1 MNRSRPALDGKISIE
16 DFTSFYWLKEEL
28 VSFCKIK
35 GILQTGSKIDLA
47 SRIHIFLDCVEI
59 VVLDANKQHKP
70 TSVFDWKKSTLTQ
83 NTIITDNYK
92 NTESVRAFFTLH
104 IGTSFRFFVAFM
116 NWMNQNTGKT
126 LYDAIIEWYRLHA
139 LKKDKTI
146 QTEIGSQFEYN
157 QYMRDF
163 LKDNPDKSSKEAMK
177 YWKLK
182 RALRGTNAYEK
193 SDLTLSQIDLQQ

>member
-1 MNRSRPALDGKISIE
+1 LNDKISVE

-28 VSFCKIK
+28 VAFCKTK

-47 SRIHIFLDCVEI
+47 NRIRIFLDRGEI
-59 VVLDANKQHKP
+59 IVLENKKDKA
-70 TSVFDWKKSTLTQ
+70 TSVFDWKNAALTH
-83 NTIITDNYK
+83 NTIITDNYT

-104 IGTSFRFFVAFM
+104 IGTSFHFSVAFM
-116 NWMNQNTGKT
+116 NWMKQNTGKT
-126 LYDAIIEWYRLHA
+126 LYDAILEWYRLQT

-146 QTEIGSQFEYN
+146 ETEIAPQFEYN

-177 YWKLK
+177 YWRLK

-193 SDLTLSQIDLQQ
+193 SDLSLS